1 MDAPMK
7 SDMFVLS
14 LFCSVLLSLSAV
26 PAFAA
31 RPEKPHPL
39 DQEMESCMQ
48 KNDSTLGMQDCY
60 VAYAKRWDQLLN
72 KYYQS
77 LGGDKN
83 AALRNSQVAW
93 LKYRDAEF
101 RRIETKYQ
109 DLTKRMG
116 GGTIYSLLAGS
127 DKLQVV
133 RQRVLLLLADH
144 ELNTCGMEGCD

>member
-1 MDAPMK
+1 MK
-7 SDMFVLS
+7 SHTFVLS
-14 LFCSVLLSLSAV
+14 LFCSALISLPIVPAI

-39 DQEMESCMQ
+39 DLEMESCRQ
-48 KNDSTLGMQDCY
+48 KNPSTVGIQDCY
-60 VAYAKRWDQLLN
+60 VAYTQRWDQLLN

-93 LKYRDAEF
+93 LKYRDAEY
-101 RRIETKYQ
+101 RRIEIKYQ
-109 DLTKRMG
+109 DLTKRMR

-127 DKLQVV
+127 EKLQVV

>member
-1 MDAPMK
+1 
-7 SDMFVLS
+7 
-14 LFCSVLLSLSAV
+14 
-26 PAFAA
+26 
-31 RPEKPHPL
+31 
-39 DQEMESCMQ
+39 MQ

-60 VAYAKRWDQLLN
+60 VAYAQRWDQLLN
-72 KYYQS
+72 KYYQL

-109 DLTKRMG
+109 DLTQKMG

-127 DKLQVV
+127 EKLEVV